1 MDKKP
6 NIELKNLEIY
16 KHIVDHMTESLWIWD
31 SENTTIYTN
40 DIFCKITWYT
50 LEEIIWKNYSDFWD
64 KKSNEKINKIN
75 SEKKVW
81 INIKYEATIKAK
93 NWEKIPVLCSWT
105 PTENGWTV
113 LMISDL
119 RELMS
124 LKQVEKDLTKLNKT
138 KDEFISIVGHEL
150 RTPLTSIR
158 WYLSM
163 ILEWDMWEINHEMRK
178 AIGHTY
184 NSSVRLIEIVNDVL
198 SLWKIESWKMEF
210 VINEY
215 TVENIIKSVYKDIH
229 LEMENK
235 NIDFIIDFEESLKTT
250 IIKTDKDKLKQV
262 FLNLLSNAIKFT
274 ESGWKI
280 TIKISKS
287 KTNSEEKEQNIENK
301 IRFEIIDTWI
311 WIPKDKL
318 HILFNKFSQVESA
331 MQRDNTSWLW
341 LWLAISK
348 NFIEALWSKI
358 KVKSIEW
365 KWSVFYFDL

>member
-40 DIFCKITWYT
+40 DIFCKITGYT

-75 SEKKVW
+75 SEKKVGT
-81 INIKYEATIKAK
+81 NIKYEATIKAK

-119 RELMS
+119 RELHS
-124 LKQVEKDLTKLNKT
+124 LKQVEQDLIKLNKT

-163 ILEWDMWEINHEMRK
+163 ILEWDMWELNPELERSLT
-178 AIGHTY
+178 HTFD
-184 NSSVRLIEIVNDVL
+184 SSVRLIKLINDVL
-198 SLWKIESWKMEF
+198 SMWKIESWKMDYY
-210 VINEY
+210 IKEY
-215 TVENIIKSVYKDIH
+215 TIRNIINSVFRDIH
-229 LEMENK
+229 LEIEKK
-235 NIDFIIDFEESLKTT
+235 NIKFKIDYHDDLKET
-250 IIKTDKDKLKQV
+250 IIKTDKDKLKQI
-262 FLNLLSNAIKFT
+262 FLNLLTNALKFT
-274 ESGWKI
+274 EWWWKI
-280 TIKISKS
+280 TLRISK
-287 KTNSEEKEQNIENK
+287 NNEK
-301 IRFEIIDTWI
+301 IRFEVIDTWV
-311 WIPKDKL
+311 WIPASKL
-318 HILFNKFSQVESA
+318 DVLFNKFSQVEST
-331 MQRDNTSWLW
+331 MQRHNTSWLW

-348 NFIEALWSKI
+348 NFIKEFWSEI
-358 KVKSIEW
+358 KVKSVEG
-365 KWSVFYFDL
+365 KGSNFYFDLEI